1 MRNVQ
6 QLLAVIIASITAAGM
21 AQAHEEALHKTKRA
35 KTTEVEEV
43 NVWGEAR
50 NSASAGYTNP
60 TSLLTQEDI
69 VSINATTTEDIVKY
83 EPSIVI
89 RKRYIGDSNG
99 TLGLRGSNMFATAR
113 SMVFADGVPLHY
125 LLQTRW
131 SGAPRWTMV
140 SASEIAQ
147 VEILYGPFSAEY
159 SGNSM
164 GGVILIETAIPQE
177 REVHVDLDYF
187 SQDFNAYGFDD
198 RLGGY
203 KTFVSYGDTF
213 HIDNLGDLSVYL
225 SYNHLDNDSQ
235 PQSYYF
241 DQDKNHNDPKIKQQF
256 ANPIAVTG
264 TIKDQDVFGK
274 DAYYFGDTGV
284 EQATTDNF
292 KLKLGYDF
300 GEWSSLLNIAYED
313 RNTLRDS
320 PNSYLTNAQGD
331 AVWSGNVTENNLWLN
346 IPAARLGA
354 SELDRRSLSTGL
366 RVKGDITD
374 STRFEAN
381 VSDFRILEDN
391 SRASSHSL
399 QDPLFK
405 GRGQTTNYE
414 DTGWQTLDGKWVF
427 SDLGVKG
434 LELITGARYEAY
446 RLNLDVFNSADWTQ
460 GDNAGFTSRSGGETN
475 IRAAFVQM
483 NWDINER
490 WDLAL
495 GGRYERWE
503 SQEGYFGD
511 SNTKTPAFD
520 IAEVADNSSNQFS
533 PKFSL
538 GYVPVD
544 DWLVRYSLA
553 RAYRFP
559 VIEEIFTQTQS
570 YSFAVEARPDLNPE
584 NGLHHNLMLEKQFET
599 GYVRVNLFTET
610 IKDAIESQT
619 TILPSGSPVASVT
632 TFSSVDEVETDGVE
646 LILNRYGVLVPE
658 LDIRFNLA
666 YTKSIIVDNSTVEG
680 ENPKTSIEGNE
691 YPRMPRWRGNL
702 MTTYH
707 ATDRWDLSANVQYA
721 DKSFGRL
728 DNTDTAESVMGAQ
741 DGYTRIGVKTT
752 YDFSEQVEVGFGIDN
767 LTDEV
772 SYVAHPWPGRT
783 MYLSFSYDM

>member
-1 MRNVQ
+1 MRRVK
-6 QLLAVIIASITAAGM
+6 LALVIASVNVGLMGGAN
-21 AQAHEEALHKTKRA
+21 AHDEVLHGKKP
-35 KTTEVEEV
+35 KVEEV
-43 NVWGEAR
+43 TVWGEAR
-50 NSASAGYTNP
+50 DSSQSGYTNP
-60 TSLLTQEDI
+60 TSVLTQEDI

-164 GGVILIETAIPQE
+164 GGVVLIETAIPQE

-198 RLGGY
+198 RLSGY
-203 KTFVSYGDTF
+203 KTFVSYGDKF
-213 HIDNLGDLSVYL
+213 GDLSVYL
-225 SYNHLDNDSQ
+225 SYNHLENDSQ
-235 PQSYYF
+235 PQSFYF
-241 DQDKNHNDPKIKQQF
+241 DARTPA
-256 ANPIAVTG
+256 ANAIPVSGAVVDT
-264 TIKDQDVFGK
+264 DVFGK
-274 DAYYFGDTGV
+274 PGYYFGDTGV

-300 GEWSSLLNIAYED
+300 ENWSTLLNVAYED
-313 RNTLRDS
+313 RTTLRDS
-320 PNSYLTNAQGD
+320 PNSYIRNAAGD
-331 AVWSGNVTENNLWLN
+331 TLWSGNFNQAGVGMNVAGN
-346 IPAARLGA
+346 RLGV
-354 SELDRRSLSTGL
+354 SDLERRSLSTGF
-366 RVKGDITD
+366 RVKGNLTD

-405 GRGQTTNYE
+405 GRGQTTDYE
-414 DTGWQTLDGKWVF
+414 DTGWQTLEGKFVF

-446 RLNLDVFNSADWTQ
+446 ELNMDVFNSVDWTK
-460 GDNAGFTSRSGGETN
+460 GDNAGYASRSGGETN
-475 IRAAFVQM
+475 ISAAFVQM
-483 NWDINER
+483 NWDIDER

-503 SQEGYFGD
+503 SHDGYFNKD
-511 SNTKTPAFD
+511 VASTPEFD
-520 IAEVADNSSNQFS
+520 LVDVPEASSSQFS

-538 GYVPVD
+538 GYVPAQ

-553 RAYRFP
+553 KAYRFP
-559 VIEEIFTQTQS
+559 VVEELFMQSQS
-570 YSFAVEARPDLNPE
+570 YSTVVEAKPDLKPE
-584 NGLHHNLMLEKQFET
+584 NGLHHNLMLEKQFTT

-610 IKDAIESQT
+610 IQDAIESQSNL
-619 TILPSGSPVASVT
+619 LPGGGSVT
-632 TFSSVDEVETDGVE
+632 TFSAIDEVVTNGVE
-646 LILNRYGVLVPE
+646 LIVNRYGVLVPE
-658 LDIRFNLA
+658 LDVRFNVA
-666 YTKSIIVDNSTVEG
+666 YTKSIIEDNSTAEG
-680 ENPKTSIEGNE
+680 ANPANSIEGND
-691 YPRMPRWRGNL
+691 YPRMPRWRSNL

-707 ATDRWDLSANVQYA
+707 MSRRWDISANVQYA

-741 DGYTRIGVKTT
+741 DGYTRLGVKTT
-752 YDFSEQVEVGFGIDN
+752 YDINDQIEVGFGIDN
-767 LTDEV
+767 VTDEV

>member
-1 MRNVQ
+1 MRQ
-6 QLLAVIIASITAAGM
+6 IKKLLVIALASMGAAGWVE
-21 AQAHEEALHKTKRA
+21 AHDELLNNSKRE
-35 KTTEVEEV
+35 KNSDVEEV
-43 NVWGEAR
+43 KVWGEAR
-50 NSASAGYTNP
+50 DSANAGYTNP

-69 VSINATTTEDIVKY
+69 VSINATTTEDLVKY

-147 VEILYGPFSAEY
+147 VEIIYGPFSAEY

-164 GGVILIETAIPQE
+164 GGVVLIETAIPQA

-187 SQDFNAYGFDD
+187 SQDFSAYGFSDQ
-198 RLGGY
+198 LNGY

-213 HIDNLGDLSVYL
+213 HSDNLGDLSVYL

-235 PQSYYF
+235 PQLYYF
-241 DQDKNHNDPKIKQQF
+241 DTRTPA
-256 ANPIAVTG
+256 ANAIPVTG
-264 TIKDQDVFGK
+264 AIVDKDVFGK
-274 DAYYFGDTGV
+274 PAYYFGDTGV

-300 GEWSSLLNIAYED
+300 ENWSSLLNIAYED
-313 RNTLRDS
+313 RTTLRDS
-320 PNSYLTNAQGD
+320 PNTYLRNAAGD
-331 AVWSGNVTENNLWLN
+331 ALWSGNFIQDVMGMNV
-346 IPAARLGA
+346 AASRLGA

-366 RVKGDITD
+366 RIKADLTD
-374 STRFEAN
+374 STYFEAN
-381 VSDFRILEDN
+381 MSDFRILEDT

-414 DTGWQTLDGKWVF
+414 DTGWQTLEGKFVIA
-427 SDLGVKG
+427 DLGVSG

-446 RLNLDVFNSADWTQ
+446 QLNMDVFNSADWAQ
-460 GDNAGFTSRSGGETN
+460 GDNAGYTSRSGGETN
-475 IRAAFVQM
+475 ISAAFVQM

-495 GGRYERWE
+495 GGRYERWK
-503 SQEGYFGD
+503 SHDGYFNKD
-511 SNTKTPAFD
+511 IPATPELD
-520 IAEVADNSSNQFS
+520 LVDVPETTSNQFS

-538 GYVPVD
+538 GYVPAQ
-544 DWLVRYSLA
+544 DWLLRYSLA

-559 VIEEIFTQTQS
+559 VVEELFMQSQS
-570 YSFAVEARPDLNPE
+570 YSTIVAAKPDLKPE
-584 NGLHHNLMLEKQFET
+584 NGLHHNLMLEKQFTT

-610 IKDAIESQT
+610 IQDAIESQSNL
-619 TILPSGSPVASVT
+619 LPGGGTVT
-632 TFSSVDEVETDGVE
+632 TFSAVDEVETDGVE
-646 LILNRYGVLVPE
+646 LIVNRYGLWVPQF
-658 LDIRFNLA
+658 DIRFNVA
-666 YTKSIIVDNSTVEG
+666 YTKSIIVDNSTAEG
-680 ENPKTSIEGNE
+680 ANPDMSIEGND
-691 YPRMPRWRGNL
+691 YPRMPRWRSNL
-702 MTTYH
+702 MATYH
-707 ATDRWDLSANVQYA
+707 LSDRWDVSGNVQYA

-728 DNTDTAESVMGAQ
+728 DNTDTAEHVMGAQ
-741 DGYTRIGVKTT
+741 DGYTRLGVKTT
-752 YDFSEQVEVGFGIDN
+752 YEFSDQLEVGFGIDN
-767 LTDEV
+767 LTDEL

-783 MYLSFSYDM
+783 LYLSLAYDM